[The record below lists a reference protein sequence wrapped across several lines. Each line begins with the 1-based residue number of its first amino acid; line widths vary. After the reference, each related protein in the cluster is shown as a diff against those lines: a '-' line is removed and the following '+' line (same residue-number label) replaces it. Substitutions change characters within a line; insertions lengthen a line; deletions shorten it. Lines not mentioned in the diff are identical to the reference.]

1 MKRKKNWLIAAA
13 VLAICLTAALWLL
26 GRWSNGP
33 AEGTVRTGKTTAPSR
48 ATPAASPL
56 AVRTSLF
63 TTELPAGF
71 VQKDA
76 SAPTS
81 ELPVRVLA
89 TSQGARQQV
98 GFSGGPLPAD
108 GLPGVADYHLRTT
121 DTATYHRSTS
131 TELPAGSSAFESADG
146 SMVTLFWPHGS
157 RFVEVTV
164 SGDPG
169 TKQAQ
174 YTLLYK
180 ILQTWNWASE

>member
-1 MKRKKNWLIAAA
+1 MKRKKNWLIAAT
-13 VLAICLTAALWLL
+13 VLAVCLAAALWLL
-26 GRWSNGP
+26 GSWSNGP
-33 AEGTVRTGKTTAPSR
+33 AEGTVHTGKTTASTQ
-48 ATPAASPL
+48 ASKAASPL
-56 AVRTSLF
+56 VVQTSLF

-89 TSQGARQQV
+89 TSQGARQQA

-121 DTATYHRSTS
+121 DTATYRPSTNAQ
-131 TELPAGSSAFESADG
+131 LPAGSSTFESADG
-146 SMVTLFWPHGS
+146 GMVTLFWPHGS

-180 ILQTWNWASE
+180 ILQTWNWVSE